1 MELKQARQARN
12 EGFSRIFKGDTVPFL
27 PFYIPRH
34 TRLRIL
40 IIGAGYAGIS
50 ALVTILR
57 YMPRALVTI
66 IDPRTHHLKI
76 THLHET
82 FRYPLE
88 DFQIPFSLLENRY
101 GCRHVCGEVA
111 WHTDLLPQ
119 WQNDRSISVGDEI
132 LGFDYM
138 LIASG
143 SDPAPIPK
151 SQNVADLHDFMD
163 TAGSS
168 LWNTRLNHDSNGIE
182 EGPISVIGGGATGIQ
197 FLFEIAHFLK
207 RRKIHRT
214 LRLIHGDT
222 RVLGQF
228 PTGFSTYAQDRMS
241 AMNIDFHPG
250 ALYREQQKDQVL
262 LEEMESGRLYTLPS
276 AFSFLFVGKVR
287 APLIPTNAFGQVLS
301 GQKPLQNIFAA
312 GDCSS
317 FQAFG
322 SNTSTAQ
329 SAVRKGILA
338 ARNIL
343 RHSGSLKLLEPYLH
357 RDLGYV
363 VSLGPVDAVGWLA
376 SEGNVV
382 KGMPALVIKEVVEAQ
397 YDLLLEGIN
406 SYML

>member
-1 MELKQARQARN
+1 M
-12 EGFSRIFKGDTVPFL
+12 PFL
-27 PFYIPRH
+27 PFYIPKH
-34 TRLRIL
+34 TRQKIL

-57 YMPRALVTI
+57 YMPQALVTVV
-66 IDPRTHHLKI
+66 DPRSHHLKI

-88 DFQIPFSLLENRY
+88 DFQISFSLLESRY
-101 GCRHVCGEVA
+101 GCRHLRGKVA
-111 WHTDLLPQ
+111 WQTDALLQ
-119 WQNDRSISVGDEI
+119 WQNDKAIVVNGET
-132 LGFDYM
+132 LEFDYM
-138 LIASG
+138 LLACGSHPETIA
-143 SDPAPIPK
+143 K
-151 SQNVADLHDFMD
+151 SENVADLHDFMD
-163 TAGSS
+163 IAGSS
-168 LWNTRLNHDSNGIE
+168 LWDSRLHHDSNVE
-182 EGPISVIGGGATGIQ
+182 KGPVSVIGGGATGVQ

-207 RRKIHRT
+207 RRKIKQT
-214 LRLIHGDT
+214 LRLIHSDT
-222 RVLGQF
+222 RILSQF
-228 PTGFSTYAQDRMS
+228 PAGFSTYAQDRMS
-241 AMNIDFHPG
+241 ELSIDFHPG
-250 ALYREQQKDQVL
+250 ARYLEQQRDRIL
-262 LEEMESGRLYTLPS
+262 LQEMESGRHYTLPS
-276 AFSFLFVGKVR
+276 AFSFLFIGKARSPV
-287 APLIPTNAFGQVLS
+287 IPTNAFGQALL
-301 GQKPLQNIFAA
+301 GYKPLQNIFVA

-363 VSLGPVDAVGWLA
+363 VSLGPGDAVGWLA

-382 KGMPALVIKEVVEAQ
+382 TGMPALVIKEVVEAQ

>member
-1 MELKQARQARN
+1 M
-12 EGFSRIFKGDTVPFL
+12 PFL
-27 PFYIPRH
+27 PFYLPKH

-57 YMPRALVTI
+57 HMPQASVTVL
-66 IDPRTHHLKI
+66 DPRSHHLKI

-88 DFQIPFSLLENRY
+88 DFQISFSMLESRY
-101 GCRHVCGEVA
+101 GCRHVRGEVA
-111 WHTDLLPQ
+111 WQMDILQQ
-119 WQNDRSISVGDEI
+119 WQNDKAIVIDGEI
-132 LGFDYM
+132 LEFDYM

-143 SDPAPIPK
+143 SNPAPIPK
-151 SQNVADLHDFMD
+151 SENVADLHDFID

-168 LWNTRLNHDSNGIE
+168 LWDARLGGNGDINGIK
-182 EGPISVIGGGATGIQ
+182 EGPVSVIGGGATGIQ

-207 RRKIHRT
+207 RRKIHRA
-214 LRLIHGDT
+214 LRLVQGDT
-222 RVLGQF
+222 RILNQF
-228 PTGFSTYAQDRMS
+228 PTGFSTYVQDRMS
-241 AMNIDFHPG
+241 ELNIDFHLG
-250 ALYREQQKDQVL
+250 ARYREQQRDQIL
-262 LEEMESGRLYTLPS
+262 LEEIESGRQYTLPS
-276 AFSFLFVGKVR
+276 TFSFLFVGKAR
-287 APLIPTNAFGQVLS
+287 TPLIPTNAFGQVVF

-312 GDCSS
+312 GDCSR

-322 SNTSTAQ
+322 SNTCTAQ
-329 SAVRKGILA
+329 SAVRKGMLA

-363 VSLGPVDAVGWLA
+363 ISLGPGDAVGWLA

-382 KGMPALVIKEVVEAQ
+382 TGMPALVIKEVVEAQ

>member
-1 MELKQARQARN
+1 M
-12 EGFSRIFKGDTVPFL
+12 PFL

-34 TRLRIL
+34 TQLRIL

-50 ALVTILR
+50 ALVTVLR
-57 YMPRALVTI
+57 YMPQAFVTVV
-66 IDPRTHHLKI
+66 DPRPHHLKI

-88 DFQIPFSLLENRY
+88 DFQMPFSLLENRY
-101 GCRHVCGEVA
+101 GCRHVCGELA
-111 WHTDLLPQ
+111 WQMDTLRQ
-119 WQNDRSISVGDEI
+119 WQNDKSIVVNGER
-132 LGFDYM
+132 LKFDYM

-143 SDPAPIPK
+143 SNPAPMAKPG
-151 SQNVADLHDFMD
+151 NVADLHDFMV
-163 TAGSS
+163 TAGSN
-168 LWNTRLNHDSNGIE
+168 LWENRLQSDNHGVEN
-182 EGPISVIGGGATGIQ
+182 GPISIIGGGATGIQ

-207 RRKIHRT
+207 RRKIRRA

-222 RVLGQF
+222 RILSQF
-228 PTGFSTYAQDRMS
+228 PMGFSSYAQGRMS
-241 AMNIDFHPG
+241 EMDIDFHPG
-250 ALYREQQKDQVL
+250 TRYCEQQRDQIV
-262 LEEMESGRLYTLPS
+262 LEEIETGRQYTLSS
-276 AFSFLFVGKVR
+276 AFSFLFVGKAR
-287 APLIPTNAFGQVLS
+287 IPLIPTNAFGQILL
-301 GQKPLQNIFAA
+301 GREPLQNIFAA

-322 SNTSTAQ
+322 SNTMTAQ

-338 ARNIL
+338 ARNML

-363 VSLGPVDAVGWLA
+363 VSLGPADAVGWLA

-382 KGMPALVIKEVVEAQ
+382 TGMPALMIKEVVEAQ

>member
-1 MELKQARQARN
+1 MA
-12 EGFSRIFKGDTVPFL
+12 FL

-34 TRLRIL
+34 KQLRIL

-50 ALVTILR
+50 ALVTIFR

-66 IDPRTHHLKI
+66 IDPRPHHLKI

-88 DFQIPFSLLENRY
+88 DFRIPFSVLENRY
-101 GCRHVCGEVA
+101 GCRHVCAELE
-111 WHTDLLPQ
+111 WRTDTFLQ
-119 WQNDRSISVGDEI
+119 WQNDKSIFVDGEI
-132 LGFDYM
+132 LKFDYA
-138 LIASG
+138 LVASG
-143 SDPAPIPK
+143 FSAAPIPK
-151 SQNVADLHDFMD
+151 SANVADLHDFMD
-163 TAGSS
+163 IAGSS
-168 LWNTRLNHDSNGIE
+168 LWDTRLDHDNNRIE

-207 RRKIHRT
+207 RRKSQRT

-222 RVLGQF
+222 RTLSQF

-241 AMNIDFHPG
+241 EMNIDFYPG
-250 ALYREQQKDQVL
+250 TLYREQQRDQIL
-262 LEEMESGRLYTLPS
+262 LEEMEGGRQYALPS
-276 AFSFLFVGKVR
+276 AFSFLFVGK
-287 APLIPTNAFGQVLS
+287 APSPLIRTNAFGQVLF

-312 GDCSS
+312 GDCSN

-322 SNTSTAQ
+322 SNTCTAQ

-338 ARNIL
+338 ARNML
-343 RHSGSLKLLEPYLH
+343 RHSGTLKLLEPYLH

-363 VSLGPVDAVGWLA
+363 VSLGPEDAVGWLA

-382 KGMPALVIKEVVEAQ
+382 TGMPALVIKEVVEAQ

-406 SYML
+406 SYLL

>member
-1 MELKQARQARN
+1 MA
-12 EGFSRIFKGDTVPFL
+12 FL

-34 TRLRIL
+34 KQLRIL

-50 ALVTILR
+50 ALVTIFR

-66 IDPRTHHLKI
+66 IDTRPHHLKI

-88 DFQIPFSLLENRY
+88 DFRIPFSVLENRY
-101 GCRHVCGEVA
+101 GCRHVCAELE
-111 WHTDLLPQ
+111 WRTDTFLQ
-119 WQNDRSISVGDEI
+119 WQNDKSIFVDGEI
-132 LGFDYM
+132 LKFDYA
-138 LIASG
+138 LVASG
-143 SDPAPIPK
+143 SSAAPIPK
-151 SQNVADLHDFMD
+151 SANVADLHDFMD
-163 TAGSS
+163 IAGSS
-168 LWNTRLNHDSNGIE
+168 LWDTRLDHDNNRIE

-197 FLFEIAHFLK
+197 FLFEIAYFLK
-207 RRKIHRT
+207 RRKSQRT

-222 RVLGQF
+222 RTLSQF

-241 AMNIDFHPG
+241 EMNIDFYPG
-250 ALYREQQKDQVL
+250 TLYREQQRDQIL
-262 LEEMESGRLYTLPS
+262 LEEMEGGRQYALPS
-276 AFSFLFVGKVR
+276 AFSFLFVGK
-287 APLIPTNAFGQVLS
+287 APSPLIRTNAFGQVLF

-312 GDCSS
+312 GDCSN

-322 SNTSTAQ
+322 SNTCTAQ

-338 ARNIL
+338 ARNML
-343 RHSGSLKLLEPYLH
+343 RHSGTLKLLEPYLH

-363 VSLGPVDAVGWLA
+363 VSLGPEDAVGWLA

-382 KGMPALVIKEVVEAQ
+382 TGMPALVIKEVVEAQ

-406 SYML
+406 SYLL